1 MPYKLYISSLSF
13 VVGMVCCFPCYYTI
27 YQLIDNIHRCMQFKI
42 INRELFNRKRAIKQ
56 LETPT
61 KHNWLIIHQTKCKF
75 HWLEVAKPS
84 IITQGSNTVL
94 LFISGVSSSLKIQSI
109 IITSPNPCA
118 VQWHDR
124 RVVWP
129 IMDTILSTTQA
140 HIHIKW
146 IRGFS
151 RIWSN
156 NDILVFVFFSIKNS
170 QGKSYYY

>member
-1 MPYKLYISSLSF
+1 MKFKITEESP
-13 VVGMVCCFPCYYTI
+13 TR
-27 YQLIDNIHRCMQFKI
+27 QLIV
-42 INRELFNRKRAIKQ
+42 
-56 LETPT
+56 
-61 KHNWLIIHQTKCKF
+61 HQTKQF
-75 HWLEVAKPS
+75 HCCRSHRDRTL
-84 IITQGSNTVL
+84 L

-156 NDILVFVFFSIKNS
+156 NDIYVYVFVFVFFNKKSIRKILLLLIGGSFKVITRS
-170 QGKSYYY
+170 QLGS